1 MSNPSRSAAYRQHD
15 PVAPTFDPRQTS
27 TGLLRDSRMSW
38 YVLSL
43 LTLSYALAYI
53 DRQVLNLLVDPI
65 KHTLLISDTQL
76 SLIQGTAFVSAYL
89 IAAPLFGRL
98 VDITNRRNVLM
109 FGIVLWCACTA
120 LCGRADTYMELFVAR
135 FGVGASEA
143 CVFPVSCSLIA
154 DYFSPRKAPRA
165 LSIFTAGQWIG
176 AGFSLV
182 AGGYVLSL
190 ADVVR
195 TSIPAFET
203 FAPWQIAFVLVGLP
217 GLVLAIVLLTVREPA
232 RCTTTHATDDI
243 ADDDRPFTL
252 AEGIGF
258 IWARRGFYARVYIG
272 VGMLAIVTLAM
283 PAWLPSFLI
292 RCHGVSPSSVGYR
305 LGIMSVILGTTGV
318 LLGPWI
324 ARLFER
330 KGYHDAAL
338 RTAGFAM
345 IAMFVFCA
353 LIPFAP
359 NATGVFAAA
368 AGAIFSFSLPIG
380 IIAAATQLS
389 TPRRLRGIAASLHTF
404 LAQSIGFGIG
414 PTAIALMTDKVFGD
428 PRMVGYSLGIVSCAA
443 SAIAASLIFTALPH
457 YRQMRREQHLDDQ
470 SRTDMS

>member
-1 MSNPSRSAAYRQHD
+1 MSNSSHPAALRKRNLVDQAVDLRRTSSRL
-15 PVAPTFDPRQTS
+15 V
-27 TGLLRDSRMSW
+27 RDSASSW
-38 YVLSL
+38 YILCL

-98 VDITNRRNVLM
+98 VDITNRRNILM
-109 FGIVLWCACTA
+109 FGIVLWCVCTV
-120 LCGRADTYMELFVAR
+120 LCGRADTYMELFLAR

-195 TSIPAFET
+195 KSIPAFDSL
-203 FAPWQIAFVLVGLP
+203 ASWQIAFVLVGLP
-217 GLVLAIVLLTVREPA
+217 GLVLAMVLFTVREPA
-232 RCTTTHATDDI
+232 RDMAQTTDDTSV
-243 ADDDRPFTL
+243 DDKPFEL
-252 AEGIGF
+252 REGIAF
-258 IWARRGFYARVYIG
+258 IWERRGFYARVYIG

-305 LGIMSVILGTTGV
+305 LGILSVILGTTGV
-318 LLGPWI
+318 LLGPWV

-338 RTAGFAM
+338 RTAGTSM
-345 IAMFVFCA
+345 VAMFVFCA
-353 LIPFAP
+353 VIPFAP
-359 NATGVFAAA
+359 SATGVFAAA

-389 TPRRLRGIAASLHTF
+389 TPRRLRGTAASLHTF
-404 LAQSIGFGIG
+404 LAQSIGFGVG
-414 PTAIALMTDKVFGD
+414 PTAIALLTDKVFGN
-428 PRMVGYSLGIVSCAA
+428 PQMVGYSLGIVSCVASGVAA
-443 SAIAASLIFTALPH
+443 WLIFTALPH
-457 YRQMRREQHLDDQ
+457 YRRMLLERNLGDRPLSPQ
-470 SRTDMS
+470 

>member
-1 MSNPSRSAAYRQHD
+1 M
-15 PVAPTFDPRQTS
+15 APTS
-27 TGLLRDSRMSW
+27 GLQDACGSLRRDSRASW
-38 YVLSL
+38 YVLIL

-65 KHTLLISDTQL
+65 KHTLLISDTEL

-98 VDITNRRNVLM
+98 VDVANRRNILM
-109 FGIVLWCACTA
+109 FGIVLWCVCTV
-120 LCGRADTYMELFVAR
+120 LCGRADTYVGLFLAR

-165 LSIFTAGQWIG
+165 LSIFTTGQWIG

-190 ADVVR
+190 ADIVR
-195 TSIPAFET
+195 QAVPVFTAF
-203 FAPWQIAFVLVGLP
+203 ASWQIAFVLVGLP
-217 GLVLAIVLLTVREPA
+217 GLVLAIVLITVREPA
-232 RCTTTHATDDI
+232 RGTALATDEV
-243 ADDDRPFTL
+243 ADDDKAFTVG
-252 AEGIGF
+252 EGMAF
-258 IWARRGFYARVYIG
+258 IWQRRGFYARVYIG

-305 LGIMSVILGTTGV
+305 LGVLSVFLGTTGV
-318 LLGPWI
+318 LVGPWI

-330 KGYHDAAL
+330 KGYHDASL

-345 IAMFVFCA
+345 VAMFVFCA

-359 NATGVFAAA
+359 TATGVFAAA

-380 IIAAATQLS
+380 TIAAATQLS
-389 TPRRLRGIAASLHTF
+389 TPRRLRGTAASLHTF

-428 PRMVGYSLGIVSCAA
+428 PKMVGYSLGIVSCVA
-443 SAIAASLIFTALPH
+443 SATAAWLIFTALPH
-457 YRQMRREQHLDDQ
+457 YRRMLEERNLDDY
-470 SRTDMS
+470 SRSIR